1 MEMEMS
7 VEMNGSLDRLAA
19 AAEMLEA
26 AVARLSGLEARVIEV
41 QAASMAVS
49 ELEEKLVAAEARIAE
64 LTARGAGAGFGS
76 GAVQGRKTLQ
86 AKGTGVSEGLE
97 GGIDAAL
104 GSLSLEQR
112 IAVKSQLMRSGLL
125 G

>member
-7 VEMNGSLDRLAA
+7 VEMNETVERLAA
-19 AAEMLEA
+19 AAGMLEA
-26 AVARLSGLEARVIEV
+26 AVSRLTSIQV
-41 QAASMAVS
+41 QAAEAATH
-49 ELEEKLVAAEARIAE
+49 ELEEKLATAEARIAE
-64 LTARGAGAGFGS
+64 LSARASSVAAGFG
-76 GAVQGRKTLQ
+76 GRKTLQ
-86 AKGTGVSEGLE
+86 AKAASAGEGLE

>member
-7 VEMNGSLDRLAA
+7 VEMNETVERLAA
-19 AAEMLEA
+19 AAGMLEA
-26 AVARLSGLEARVIEV
+26 AVTRLSGIQV
-41 QAASMAVS
+41 QAAEEATHV
-49 ELEEKLVAAEARIAE
+49 LEEKLAAAEARIAE
-64 LTARGAGAGFGS
+64 LSARAGVIGY
-76 GAVQGRKTLQ
+76 GRKTLQ
-86 AKGTGVSEGLE
+86 AKAGAAGEGLE
-97 GGIDAAL
+97 GSIDAAL

>member
-1 MEMEMS
+1 M
-7 VEMNGSLDRLAA
+7 
-19 AAEMLEA
+19 
-26 AVARLSGLEARVIEV
+26 I
-41 QAASMAVS
+41 
-49 ELEEKLVAAEARIAE
+49 
-64 LTARGAGAGFGS
+64 
-76 GAVQGRKTLQ
+76 QGRKTLQ
-86 AKGTGVSEGLE
+86 AKGAGAVEGLE